1 MNVMKFGGT
10 SVGSPERMKSVA
22 QLITRSGEPTF
33 VVLSA
38 MSGTTNSLVEISNY
52 LYKKNP
58 EGALE
63 TIHQNPL
70 IIVDGAHNREGMDA
84 FFESARDF
92 SDIKII
98 FSALGDKDTHHMLE
112 TLLSLSKDITVTQFD
127 HPRRATAQQLAEDFP
142 VKIDEDWKHAVDEA
156 YSHKGVVFI
165 TGSLYFISKVRQYIL
180 SK

>member
-1 MNVMKFGGT
+1 MVHIIEKEWM
-10 SVGSPERMKSVA
+10 P
-22 QLITRSGEPTF
+22 
-33 VVLSA
+33 
-38 MSGTTNSLVEISNY
+38 SLKV
-52 LYKKNP
+52 P
-58 EGALE
+58 G
-63 TIHQNPL
+63 
-70 IIVDGAHNREGMDA
+70 
-84 FFESARDF
+84 DF

-127 HPRRATAQQLAEDFP
+127 HPLSCNCQSSCRRLSSEGLMKTGN
-142 VKIDEDWKHAVDEA
+142 HAVDEA

>member
-1 MNVMKFGGT
+1 MHDAVW
-10 SVGSPERMKSVA
+10 
-22 QLITRSGEPTF
+22 
-33 VVLSA
+33 
-38 MSGTTNSLVEISNY
+38 
-52 LYKKNP
+52 
-58 EGALE
+58 EGRFE

-70 IIVDGAHNREGMDA
+70 IILDGAHNREGMDA

-127 HPRRATAQQLAEDFP
+127 HPRRATAKALAEDFP
-142 VKIDEDWKHAVDEA
+142 VKVDEDWKHAVDEA

-165 TGSLYFISKVRQYIL
+165 TGSLYFISKVRLYIL
-180 SK
+180 SKK